1 MSWIL
6 RFLTRGMLRG
16 FSTPTLYE
24 LHARATAEL
33 SPEAARTARTLIAA
47 EVSRRAR
54 KDY

>member
-1 MSWIL
+1 MRWIL
-6 RFLTRGMLRG
+6 RLLIRGMLRG

-33 SPEAARTARTLIAA
+33 SPEAAQAARAMIAA